1 MTGSDRRLLLI
12 LLLMMGRVCV
22 SMGQGTDSIPTAS
35 VVAPVGGETQLR
47 NEQQQRV
54 HRTTVWAACL
64 PGAGQLANQ
73 KYWKAPIVWGAMGYM
88 VDYCA
93 FNVKQ
98 FRYAKAQL
106 RAETDDDPA
115 TVNDSGLTST
125 ALTESAIFY
134 RRNRDLAVM
143 GILGI
148 HLLSVLDANVDAHLM
163 DFDISDDLKASLF
176 CEPFSAQAGIR
187 LCW

>member
-1 MTGSDRRLLLI
+1 
-12 LLLMMGRVCV
+12 
-22 SMGQGTDSIPTAS
+22 
-35 VVAPVGGETQLR
+35 
-47 NEQQQRV
+47 
-54 HRTTVWAACL
+54 
-64 PGAGQLANQ
+64 
-73 KYWKAPIVWGAMGYM
+73 M

-125 ALTESAIFY
+125 ALTESAVFY